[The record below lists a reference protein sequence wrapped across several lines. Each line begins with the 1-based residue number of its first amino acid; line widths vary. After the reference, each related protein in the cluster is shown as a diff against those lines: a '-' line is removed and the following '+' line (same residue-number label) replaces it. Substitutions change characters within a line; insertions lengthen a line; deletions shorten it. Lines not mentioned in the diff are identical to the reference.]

1 MKYFPISINLAH
13 KKCLVIGGGKVSLR
27 KTKQLLK
34 YNADV
39 TIISKTILEDFK
51 TLNVNIILQEF
62 KPSYLQD
69 VFLVVSATNDIKLN
83 QQILDICN
91 SRNILCNSAT
101 NNLDNGYIFSAIA
114 EQDSITVS
122 VTTNG
127 ESPYISKLIKD
138 DIQDE
143 ILSKYGKALEVSK
156 EWRKYLLEHELD
168 HNIREKIVKN
178 LIEYTLLKGKPS
190 VEKALQIIDEF
201 R

>member
-83 QQILDICN
+83 QHILDICN

-101 NNLDNGYIFSAIA
+101 NTLDNGYIFSAIA

-168 HNIREKIVKN
+168 HNIRKKIVKN

>member
-34 YNADV
+34 YSADV

-168 HNIREKIVKN
+168 HNIRKKIVKN

>member
-69 VFLVVSATNDIKLN
+69 VFLVVCATNDIKLN

-168 HNIREKIVKN
+168 HNIRKKIVKN

>member
-62 KPSYLQD
+62 KASYLKD

-91 SRNILCNSAT
+91 SRSILCNSAT
-101 NNLDNGYIFSAIA
+101 NHLDNGYIFSAIA
-114 EQDSITVS
+114 EQDSITIS

-138 DIQDE
+138 DIQNE
-143 ILSKYGKALEVSK
+143 ILSKYDKALEVSN

-168 HNIREKIVKN
+168 HSIREKIVKN
-178 LIEYTLLKGKPS
+178 LIDSTLLNGKPS

>member
-168 HNIREKIVKN
+168 HNIRKKIVKN

>member
-69 VFLVVSATNDIKLN
+69 VFLVVCATNDIKLN

-91 SRNILCNSAT
+91 SRNK
-101 NNLDNGYIFSAIA
+101 
-114 EQDSITVS
+114 Q
-122 VTTNG
+122 
-127 ESPYISKLIKD
+127 
-138 DIQDE
+138 
-143 ILSKYGKALEVSK
+143 
-156 EWRKYLLEHELD
+156 
-168 HNIREKIVKN
+168 NI
-178 LIEYTLLKGKPS
+178 
-190 VEKALQIIDEF
+190 
-201 R
+201 